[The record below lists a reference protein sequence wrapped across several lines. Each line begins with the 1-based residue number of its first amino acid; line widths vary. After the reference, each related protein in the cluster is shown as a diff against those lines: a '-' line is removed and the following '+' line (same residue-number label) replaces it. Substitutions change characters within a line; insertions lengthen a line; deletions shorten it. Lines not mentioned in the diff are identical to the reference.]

1 VVWDLL
7 RQKGDMKMSL
17 QKVIGNIDTSDV
29 SLEPTGDYLSGSG
42 EDQIAGG
49 QGGDGLFSIGS
60 DVLFGSSGADW
71 ISWDWF

>member
-1 VVWDLL
+1 
-7 RQKGDMKMSL
+7 MKMSL
-17 QKVIGNIDTSDV
+17 QKVIGNIDISDV
-29 SLEPTGDYLSGSG
+29 SLEPTDDYLSGSG

-60 DVLFGSSGADW
+60 DVLLGSSGADW